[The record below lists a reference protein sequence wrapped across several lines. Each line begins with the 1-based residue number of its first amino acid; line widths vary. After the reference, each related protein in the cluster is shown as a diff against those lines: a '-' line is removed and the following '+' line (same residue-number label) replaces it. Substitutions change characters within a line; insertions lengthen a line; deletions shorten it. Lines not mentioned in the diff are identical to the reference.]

1 LQAGTS
7 NKRSKREGDE
17 DIDSDSAGRR
27 VSGWFWCTA
36 CQFVLIL
43 LQFLALGS
51 IIALVRDCVTK
62 AIGVAK
68 DAQVVKDLK
77 EHCRGLDFVSIIQL
91 FISAQQCVP
100 DMSSP
105 GYVVQR
111 AISEVYM
118 RELVVKKDLC
128 KWGDKIIKVEGD
140 DFLRMKAYSW
150 IRKLAVAQ
158 GAVAEVAEV
167 CVWFAACHCG
177 MSKDKCIV
185 QVPTWSFMI
194 NNECVVT
201 SVQSPGSFEIFTH
214 EKEGVQGIQPGV
226 LRVGDTITHFED
238 IWVRQTSQLKTLI
251 EDRVPNIGYYELG
264 VQRKNPGSSLKNKVS
279 LRMKKVAEFSPGE
292 SWGAELD
299 IDSVFL

>member
-7 NKRSKREGDE
+7 LRRSERHRKG
-17 DIDSDSAGRR
+17 DIDSETAVRK

-43 LQFLALGS
+43 LQFMALNS

-62 AIGVAK
+62 PIGVPK
-68 DAQVVKDLK
+68 DAQVVKDL
-77 EHCRGLDFVSIIQL
+77 ERCRGLDFVSIIQL
-91 FISAQQCVP
+91 FIGAQSVCLEA
-100 DMSSP
+100 MSSP

-111 AISEVYM
+111 AISEVCTLK
-118 RELVVKKDLC
+118 LVEKKDLC
-128 KWGDKIIKVEGD
+128 DWGDRSITVEGD

-158 GAVAEVAEV
+158 GNVAEV
-167 CVWFAACHCG
+167 CVWFAVCHCG
-177 MSKDKCIV
+177 MSKNKCIV

-194 NNECVVT
+194 NSAFVVT
-201 SVQSPGSFEIFTH
+201 SVTSPGSFEIFTH
-214 EKEGVQGIQPGV
+214 QKEGAQGIQPGV
-226 LRVGDTITHFED
+226 LRVGDAITHFQGT
-238 IWVRQTSQLKTLI
+238 WMSKTGQLSQLI
-251 EDRVPNIGYYELG
+251 EDPVPNIGYYELDL
-264 VQRKNPGSSLKNKVS
+264 QRETLGSSLKHKVS

-299 IDSVFL
+299 SDSVFV